1 MGQGGSK
8 DKTAQMT
15 EQNPITQGWP
25 VHMRNILSTLLSWH
39 LMTETANQTPTCNIQ
54 NVTW

>member
-25 VHMRNILSTLLSWH
+25 VHMRNIILH
-39 LMTETANQTPTCNIQ
+39 LTFMAS
-54 NVTW
+54 NVRDSQSNSNM